1 METPPVEDRTG
12 VFLKQWESQVRPY
25 IEMIDYLRRIGIE
38 KDLALPSIAVVGDQ
52 SSGKSSVLE
61 ALSGVAL
68 PRGSGKSSS
77 VCRVHK
83 HKARHVKEI
92 TPMSQNQREE
102 KHCRCFDCLLCV
114 EIVFCL
120 GRNVYSGL

>member
-1 METPPVEDRTG
+1 MLMFHYHLFFLLRMEKPIEERTG
-12 VFLKQWESQVRPY
+12 LFLKQWESQVRPY

-68 PRGSGKSSS
+68 PRGSGESS
-77 VCRVHK
+77 VCSFVL
-83 HKARHVKEI
+83 VGL
-92 TPMSQNQREE
+92 QR
-102 KHCRCFDCLLCV
+102 
-114 EIVFCL
+114 
-120 GRNVYSGL
+120 S

>member
-1 METPPVEDRTG
+1 MENQPVEDRTG

-25 IEMIDYLRRIGIE
+25 IEMIDYLRHIGIE

-68 PRGSGKSSS
+68 PRGSGKRS
-77 VCRVHK
+77 VCSFVH
-83 HKARHVKEI
+83 AECSV
-92 TPMSQNQREE
+92 
-102 KHCRCFDCLLCV
+102 V
-114 EIVFCL
+114 
-120 GRNVYSGL
+120 